1 MPIKKIAVIGVGGR
15 TGTMFAQ
22 ELSRAGKVIG
32 ISREKEVKLI
42 KQKKLYIKK
51 QGGRE
56 ELFKT
61 EVIQDFEFPAES
73 LPDIIFLTTKN
84 PVAPVIKYYYQ
95 KIKNYQK
102 LPVLALSQNGIVA
115 ADDALNTLKEIF
127 GDKVEKIQII
137 RISLFNPID
146 REEKEN
152 KTYIKYSLPIRI
164 AFSKVSGQ
172 NNLKEISDL
181 FKKAGFEAE
190 KLPFEQRK
198 NMELSKLFLNLI
210 GMASASRGL
219 SVEEGFKNLESF
231 KEEIFSLREF
241 IKVVRVKNQNFINFS
256 HYPVKLLASLIYY
269 LPIGFLSFFRNQ
281 LARIINKGRKRKAKD
296 LDEINYYNGAVI
308 KLGKNLGVPTPIN
321 QEILKRAKSRG

>member
-22 ELSRAGKVIG
+22 ELSKAGKIIG

>member
-22 ELSRAGKVIG
+22 ELSRVGKVIRIG
-32 ISREKEVKLI
+32 RGKEVKLI
-42 KQKKLYIKK
+42 RQKKLYIKK
-51 QGGRE
+51 QGRRE

-137 RISLFNPID
+137 RVSLFNPID

>member
-22 ELSRAGKVIG
+22 GLSKAGKIIG

-51 QGGRE
+51 QGRRE

>member
-22 ELSRAGKVIG
+22 ELSRVGKVIRIG
-32 ISREKEVKLI
+32 RGKEVKLI
-42 KQKKLYIKK
+42 RQKKLYIKK